1 MYRQGDVLLIPV
13 ASMPLNAVP
22 EKNKARG
29 VVLALGESS
38 GHAHVLDPVDCET
51 LTWTDAG
58 EIVRRGLRV
67 IRETSLRHTN
77 PDGSLTQEHG
87 TITVPAGNYHVI
99 IQREALADDEVRAVE
114 D

>member
-1 MYRQGDVLLIPV
+1 MYRQGDVLLIPSV
-13 ASMPLNAVP
+13 IPGTAAP
-22 EKNKARG
+22 ETPEPRG

-51 LTWTDAG
+51 VTWADAG
-58 EIVRRGLRV
+58 KIVRRGLRV

-77 PDGSLTQEHG
+77 ADGSLTQEHG
-87 TITVPAGNYHVI
+87 TIIVPPGNYLVI